1 MDSGTVWFVKKILIA
16 KAIHNHPHRG
26 SSLLAIYIWI
36 DNCRR
41 ELQKRSKKDGH
52 TLAEPSSMDGIDRFP
67 KYVCTL
73 SPWDPQTGVRYKS
86 VSQLSDTWNRASVVS
101 FSTTQLYPSR
111 IRPNVQVKGA
121 PVSVGPLESL
131 FFSLCK
137 LRRRWIVVA
146 TRVKMT
152 PRQERSTPESTPR
165 RSRLAVGAE
174 KSETRCWFDVLFPL
188 LLVRYRY
195 KSTSNR
201 KTSLTIP
208 SRYQW
213 EIRRRLDKSG
223 HKSYHIFPICKFKSF
238 SSESWLAPWFR

>member
-1 MDSGTVWFVKKILIA
+1 M
-16 KAIHNHPHRG
+16 
-26 SSLLAIYIWI
+26 
-36 DNCRR
+36 
-41 ELQKRSKKDGH
+41 
-52 TLAEPSSMDGIDRFP
+52 AEPSSMDALIDSPNMCAHWVPEIPRP
-67 KYVCTL
+67 GSATSL
-73 SPWDPQTGVRYKS
+73 SL
-86 VSQLSDTWNRASVVS
+86 SQLSDTWNRASVVS

-111 IRPNVQVKGA
+111 IRPNVQVKGP
-121 PVSVGPLESL
+121 PVSVEPLESL
-131 FFSLCK
+131 FFFLCK

-223 HKSYHIFPICKFKSF
+223 HKSYHIFPICKFKSS